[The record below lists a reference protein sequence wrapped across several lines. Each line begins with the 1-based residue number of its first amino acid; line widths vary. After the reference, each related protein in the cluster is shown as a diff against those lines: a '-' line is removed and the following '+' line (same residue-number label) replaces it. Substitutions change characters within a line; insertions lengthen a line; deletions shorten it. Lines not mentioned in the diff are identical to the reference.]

1 MDILAELV
9 PYLAARLDC
18 PVMTERPEKPP
29 ERIVIVRRTGG
40 QGDRFVD
47 RPRVLIHCWD
57 VSDEAAAS
65 LCYQVAE
72 FMICAA
78 DKITNLTRC
87 MQDSI
92 YQNNLD
98 GKHRWSASFDIVTN
112 R

>member
-9 PYLAARLDC
+9 PYLATRLDC

-29 ERIVIVRRTGG
+29 ARIVIVRRTGG
-40 QGDRFVD
+40 RGDRFVD

-57 VSDEAAAS
+57 VSDEAAAA
-65 LCYQVAE
+65 LCYQVST
-72 FMICAA
+72 FMLSAA
-78 DKITNLTRC
+78 DKITNLTMC
-87 MQDSI
+87 TQDSI

-98 GKHRWSASFDIVTN
+98 GKNRWSASFDLVTN